1 MNNINF
7 GFISE
12 LEGGA
17 TCVGYVP
24 DAENSKSGVTVATGF
39 DIGQR
44 SSEDLYKLL
53 PSEVAAK
60 LVPFCQLKGLAAQE
74 ALAKEPLK
82 ITTNETQIIDACSKR
97 HFAKL
102 IQHSYNQ
109 RSKVPFE
116 QLPEKAQTVIASV
129 AFQYGSLAKR
139 CPTFWSLV
147 IEQNWLAMVNEL
159 RNFGDRYTSR
169 RHKEAH
175 YFINDGMCGAHK

>member
-1 MNNINF
+1 MSNINF

-17 TCVGYVP
+17 TCIGYVP

-53 PSEVAAK
+53 PNEIAAK
-60 LVPFCQLKGLAAQE
+60 LAIFCNLKGLAAQE
-74 ALAKEPLK
+74 ALAKEPLE
-82 ITTNETQIIDACSKR
+82 ITKHEAQVIDVCSKR

-102 IQHSYNQ
+102 LQHSYNQ
-109 RSKVPFE
+109 LSKVPFE
-116 QLPEKAQTVIASV
+116 QLPEQAQTVIASV

-139 CPTFWSLV
+139 CPTFWGFA

-159 RNFGDRYTSR
+159 RNFGDRYSSR
-169 RHKEAH
+169 RHKEAD
-175 YFINDGMCGAHK
+175 YFINGDQS